1 MKRQGEHL
9 ILRILTAAAAVGS
22 LAHVGVLIPRYI
34 ITDPEV
40 PLSIRIF
47 VGSIVVTVLAA
58 MAGSVLALIL
68 VTRSWQ
74 GHGAR
79 SLALFLAAVSVLW
92 GSILRFI
99 DIAVSGSDLQIHL
112 QASNTLEIFVL
123 ATSVIV
129 ASASF
134 LRFSAL
140 FPAPLDAA
148 ALPPARRFERLRRV
162 RVALLHAR
170 PVWLVAVI
178 AVCIAVGY
186 GPAADRLLT
195 LITSGEIAAE
205 SVLATNAAMRRVWIA
220 GLAVVGVVT
229 LLLLPVSA
237 MIIGMRNLL
246 AGFRVAQ
253 AEERRRLLW
262 LVAGTSIAGWMILV
276 PLLGIPIVALTP
288 FSIDWLPYVAGLLWV
303 FAPAVLVG
311 AVGVAIFYS
320 GAVDPALV
328 LKRSTIYGIL
338 GAAAFLLFT
347 ALESVLSNLFEA
359 TLGLPGLAG
368 SIVAGCVAAGF
379 MIPVRG
385 QLARM
390 SQRTSPAERA
400 DPGESTGSEGSAT
413 SVEPAE
419 DESASVRVDPR

>member
-1 MKRQGEHL
+1 MKRQSEHL

-34 ITDPEV
+34 MTDPEV
-40 PLSIRIF
+40 PVSIRIF
-47 VGSIVVTVLAA
+47 VGSIVITVLAA

-99 DIAVSGSDLQIHL
+99 DIVVSGSDLRIQL

-140 FPAPLDAA
+140 FPAPLDPA
-148 ALPPARRFERLRRV
+148 ALPPTHRFERLRRL
-162 RVALLHAR
+162 RVALLKPR

-178 AVCIAVGY
+178 AVGVAVGY

-195 LITSGEIAAE
+195 LFATGDIAAE
-205 SVLATNAAMRRVWIA
+205 SVLATNPAMRGVWIA

-229 LLLLPVSA
+229 LLLVPVSA
-237 MIIGMRNLL
+237 MIIGMRNLIT
-246 AGFRVAQ
+246 GYRVAH
-253 AEERRRLLW
+253 ADERRRLLW

-288 FSIDWLPYVAGLLWV
+288 FSIDWLPFVAGLLWV

-328 LKRSTIYGIL
+328 LKRSTLYGIL
-338 GAAAFLLFT
+338 GAAAFVLFT

-359 TLGLPGLAG
+359 TFGLPGLAG
-368 SIVAGCVAAGF
+368 SIVAGCVAAAF

-390 SQRTSPAERA
+390 SQRTSPRGRAE
-400 DPGESTGSEGSAT
+400 PGESTGHGSAA
-413 SVEPAE
+413 SAEPAA
-419 DESASVRVDPR
+419 DESPAVRTDHR

>member
-1 MKRQGEHL
+1 MKRQSEHL
-9 ILRILTAAAAVGS
+9 TLRILTAAAAVGS

-34 ITDPEV
+34 ISDTEV

-47 VGSIVVTVLAA
+47 VGSIVITVLAA

-99 DIAVSGSDLQIHL
+99 DIVVSGSDLQVQL

-140 FPAPLDAA
+140 FPAPLSAA

-162 RVALLHAR
+162 RVALLQAR

-186 GPAADRLLT
+186 GPVADRLLT
-195 LITSGEIAAE
+195 LIASGEIAAE
-205 SVLATNAAMRRVWIA
+205 SVLPTDAAMRRIWIA
-220 GLAVVGVVT
+220 GMAIVAFLTLFLIPVT
-229 LLLLPVSA
+229 A
-237 MIIGMRNLL
+237 MFIGMRNLL
-246 AGFRVAQ
+246 AGYRVAQ

-276 PLLGIPIVALTP
+276 PLLGVPIVALTP
-288 FSIDWLPYVAGLLWV
+288 FSLDWLPFVAGLLWV

-338 GAAAFLLFT
+338 GAAAFVLFT

-368 SIVAGCVAAGF
+368 SILAGCIAAGF
-379 MIPVRG
+379 MVPVRA

-390 SQRTSPAERA
+390 SQRTSPVERT
-400 DPGESTGSEGSAT
+400 DPGASTGSDGSAP
-413 SVEPAE
+413 SVGAA
-419 DESASVRVDPR
+419 DESASATSDPR